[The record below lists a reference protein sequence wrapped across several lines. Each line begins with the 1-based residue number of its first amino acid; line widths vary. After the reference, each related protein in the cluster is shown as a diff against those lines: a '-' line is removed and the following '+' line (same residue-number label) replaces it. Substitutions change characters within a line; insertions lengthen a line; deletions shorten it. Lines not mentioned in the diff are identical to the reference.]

1 MTIIDQHIIETINQP
16 GKIGVLATADAKGQP
31 NLAYFGS
38 ARVLPEGDFV
48 VALGDSRTLT
58 NLEQNQNATYL
69 VLKESPVSFTTQ
81 GWRLYLKVRMIHS
94 DGELLGSIRKQ
105 IADKVG
111 SEAAKAIKAAI
122 LFDVTEIRPLVD

>member
-1 MTIIDQHIIETINQP
+1 MTIIDQHVIETINQP

-38 ARVLPEGDFV
+38 AGVLPGGGFV
-48 VALGDSRTLT
+48 VALGDSRTLA

-69 VLKESPVSFTTQ
+69 VLKESPVTFNTQ
-81 GWRLYLKVRMIHS
+81 GWRLYLKVQMVHR
-94 DGELLGSIRKQ
+94 DGEMLESMRKK

-111 SEAAKAIKAAI
+111 SKAAEAIKVAI
-122 LFDVTEIRPLVD
+122 LFDITEIRPLID